1 VDGVSPLGQ
10 AFLDTIPHAQPFP
23 GVVGVPAVIQIT
35 SEMVQAAV
43 IGGEAPKDA
52 LAKAA
57 QRVDVEL
64 KRLHKA

>member
-1 VDGVSPLGQ
+1 M
-10 AFLDTIPHAQPFP
+10 
-23 GVVGVPAVIQIT
+23 PAVIQIA

-64 KRLHKA
+64 KRLQKA